1 MSEMGLFVGVVVQQV
16 SSGAVAGIEDTQR
29 KILVRIGG
37 KLPANFPVSINTT
50 GDGWIGHGSDLIFS
64 DTQEFLDY
72 TQVYR
77 NGQLLYIAAVGSSE
91 VADAYISV
99 SGSSILISFGYSI
112 STNDSITIWKF
123 AKAPA

>member
-1 MSEMGLFVGVVVQQV
+1 MSELGLFVGVVVQQG
-16 SSGAVAGIEDTQR
+16 SIEAGIEDTQR
-29 KILVRIGG
+29 RIMVRIGG
-37 KLPANFPVSINTT
+37 KLPANYPININTP
-50 GDGWIGHGSDLIFS
+50 GDGWIAQGSVLTFA

-91 VADAYISV
+91 IADAYVVV
-99 SGSSILISFGYSI
+99 SGSIILISFGYSI
-112 STNDSITIWKF
+112 STNDSIAIWKF